1 MTINS
6 LYQDLPDALA
16 EEVIE
21 TLVQSEHVR
30 IERIVSRGQCS
41 AQDDWYDQAEN
52 EWVLV
57 LQGRARL
64 QMADGE
70 LHELAAGDYIQIP
83 AHHKHRVAW
92 TDDQQDT
99 IWLAIFYSMD
109 G

>member
-1 MTINS
+1 MSVSS
-6 LYQDLPDALA
+6 LFRDLPDALA

-41 AQDDWYDQAEN
+41 VEGDWYDQAEH

-64 QMADGE
+64 EMVDGE
-70 LHELAAGDYIQIP
+70 CHELGAGDYIQIP
-83 AHHKHRVAW
+83 AHQKHRVAW
-92 TDDQQDT
+92 TDDEQDT
-99 IWLAIFYSMD
+99 IWLAIFY
-109 G
+109 